1 VIVQQRYNKSTTISR
16 RIKSSDRCAH
26 ISEVLNETI
35 VKYDLIR
42 RIKYYHLVC
51 QKHLTCFYDNNH
63 FCLCNDYNNERLAN
77 CFEFNSSIKH
87 DCFGQS
93 NCEKNAQCLQD
104 KPTCPQTSMC
114 ICPKCSYGTR
124 CQFSSS
130 LFDLSLDPILG
141 YHIQPHIN
149 IKHQPQI
156 VKVSVGLTSI
166 IIIVGLINGILSL
179 MTFKSKETRKV
190 GCGLYLFGSSIT
202 TLLTVIIFTLKFCI
216 LIIAQMTYIENRSF
230 LYFQCSSIDFLLR
243 SCLYMDRWL
252 NACVGMERAFNIVKG
267 PQFDKKKSKR
277 VAKYII
283 FILTLLMMITNIHD
297 PIHRRLLDDGN
308 DYDDDK
314 RIWCIISYSSRL
326 QTFNTFLNMFHFF
339 VPFILNIISAVIII
353 VMTARQRTHVGNNK
367 SYRRIL
373 REQLYEH
380 WHLLIAPIILA
391 ILAVPSLIISLVSN
405 CIKSSGNSW
414 LFLFGYFVSFIPP
427 TLCLVVFV
435 LPSKLYKKE
444 LHKAII
450 DYGQKIRIR
459 TRLHIT

>member
-1 VIVQQRYNKSTTISR
+1 
-16 RIKSSDRCAH
+16 
-26 ISEVLNETI
+26 
-35 VKYDLIR
+35 
-42 RIKYYHLVC
+42 
-51 QKHLTCFYDNNH
+51 
-63 FCLCNDYNNERLAN
+63 
-77 CFEFNSSIKH
+77 
-87 DCFGQS
+87 
-93 NCEKNAQCLQD
+93 
-104 KPTCPQTSMC
+104 
-114 ICPKCSYGTR
+114 
-124 CQFSSS
+124 
-130 LFDLSLDPILG
+130 
-141 YHIQPHIN
+141 
-149 IKHQPQI
+149 
-156 VKVSVGLTSI
+156 
-166 IIIVGLINGILSL
+166 
-179 MTFKSKETRKV
+179 
-190 GCGLYLFGSSIT
+190 
-202 TLLTVIIFTLKFCI
+202 
-216 LIIAQMTYIENRSF
+216 
-230 LYFQCSSIDFLLR
+230 
-243 SCLYMDRWL
+243 MDRWL

-283 FILTLLMMITNIHD
+283 LILTLLMMITNIHD

-380 WHLLIAPIILA
+380 WHLLIAPIILV

-450 DYGQKIRIR
+450 DYGQKIR
-459 TRLHIT
+459 TQLHIT